1 LVLAERRA
9 GLIATRVFA
18 TGPGMNSDQ
27 RQVANSF
34 PTSINA
40 WNAAFIDAE
49 YERYLAD
56 PNSVSPDLRAFFLGF
71 ELAGQRPTLGHAS
84 GDASGLRFQSAVD
97 ELIQSYRSMGHLAA
111 KIDPFG
117 RERPRPAALSIEFH
131 GLTPADLD
139 RTVDSTMTGISGTT
153 TALRELIEHL
163 DATYCGSI
171 GVEFEH
177 IQSSEER
184 AWFLTK
190 VEQSR
195 GRIPLSP
202 EKRQDILEKL
212 ARAEVFEKFLGKRY
226 QGDKRFSLEGGES
239 LIPLLDHLIEAA
251 SDLGVEEMVLG
262 MAHRG
267 RLNVLNNIMGKS
279 YQQIFTEFEDNWEEG
294 FVDGGGDVKYHRGHS
309 GLRKFSNGKGVYLA
323 MASNPSHL
331 ESVNPVV
338 EGRCRAKQ
346 RIRRDTERRRVVPLL
361 IHGDAAIA
369 GQGMIAECLNF
380 SQLEGYTTGGTI
392 HIVTNNLIG
401 FTTVPEDARSTT
413 YCTDIAKAIDA
424 PVFHV
429 NGEDPEACIAV
440 AQWTIE
446 YRQRFRKDVMIDV
459 VCYRKYGHNEQDEQS
474 YTNPVLAA
482 LVREKLKKN
491 CLAAYTERL
500 IAEGVITAD
509 HAPSVAKRLD
519 DALDAAQTAAKKT
532 PLEPTID
539 AGSARWAGMQHD
551 YSHEP
556 AKTAISREVIA
567 EVAATSAR
575 VPAGFNVNPKLAK
588 LLEQRATILQGG
600 LVNYADGEQLAFGS
614 LLLEGVH
621 VRLSGQ
627 DCRRGTFSHRHAV
640 LRDLEVGTPFTPLN
654 SMREVAMFP
663 VTQKGTEIGR
673 DGRPMQAELSV
684 YDSPLSEQ
692 SVMGFDYGYSLADP
706 HVLVCWEGQFGDFVN
721 GAQVIIDQYLTSA
734 EIKWDRW
741 SGLVLLLPHGYEGA
755 GPEHSSA
762 RLERFLQACGQDNIQ
777 VINPTNG
784 SQIFHALR
792 RQVHRNFRK
801 PLIVM
806 TPKSML
812 RDMKAAS
819 PVGDLMTG
827 TFKEVLD
834 DPAFLDPSAKKNA
847 RAGVKRLVLC
857 SGKIFYELSERRI
870 ELGRSDIAI
879 VRIEQMYPMQHEML
893 ADVFSK
899 YPKGVEVVWAQE
911 EPRNMGAYT
920 FVADQ
925 LRTTHGIEM
934 VYIGRDTAASPAV
947 GSKHV
952 HKDQQEAIITAV
964 VGPSPK
970 ADKAKAAK
978 PVRTVVNSSNG
989 NGASHASAKKA
1000 AKAGPNATSKPISSK
1015 R

>member
-1 LVLAERRA
+1 
-9 GLIATRVFA
+9 
-18 TGPGMNSDQ
+18 MNADQ
-27 RQVANSF
+27 RQSLGV

-56 PNSVSPDLRAFFLGF
+56 PNSVTPDMRAFFLGF

-84 GDASGLRFQSAVD
+84 ADGSGLRFQSAVD
-97 ELIQSYRSMGHLAA
+97 ELVQAYRSMGHLAA
-111 KIDPFG
+111 RLDPFG
-117 RERPRPAALSIEFH
+117 RERNRPAALSPEFH
-131 GLTPADLD
+131 GLTQEDID
-139 RTVDSTMTGISGTT
+139 RTVDTTMTGVSGQ
-153 TALRELIEHL
+153 TATLRELIAHL

-177 IQSSEER
+177 IPSSEER

-190 VEQSR
+190 VEQAQ
-195 GRIPLSP
+195 GRIPLNA
-202 EKRQDILEKL
+202 EKRRDVLQKL
-212 ARAEVFEKFLGKRY
+212 ANAEVFEKFLGKRY

-239 LIPLLDHLIEAA
+239 LIPLLDHLIET
-251 SDLGVEEMVLG
+251 STELGVEEMVLG

-279 YQQIFTEFEDNWEEG
+279 YEQIFTEFEDNWEEG

-309 GLRKFSNGKGVYLA
+309 GLRRFPNGKSVYLA

-346 RIRRDTERRRVVPLL
+346 RIRHDHERRRVVPLL

-369 GQGMIAECLNF
+369 GQGIIAECLNF
-380 SQLEGYTTGGTI
+380 SQLEGYKTGGTV
-392 HIVTNNLIG
+392 HIVINNLIG

-440 AQWTIE
+440 AQWAIE

-459 VCYRKYGHNEQDEQS
+459 VCYRKYGHNEQDEQT
-474 YTNPVLAA
+474 YTNPVLAN

-491 CLAAYTERL
+491 CLATYTERL
-500 IAEGVITAD
+500 LGEGVIDAD
-509 HAPSVAKRLD
+509 HAPSVERLLNER
-519 DALDAAQTAAKKT
+519 LDAAQARAKAKAI
-532 PLEPTID
+532 EPVIEP
-539 AGSARWAGMQHD
+539 GSARWAGMVHD
-551 YSHEP
+551 YSHTP
-556 AKTAISREVIA
+556 AKTGVAREVIA
-567 EVAATSAR
+567 EIAATCAKF
-575 VPAGFNVNPKLAK
+575 PAGFNVNPKLVK
-588 LLEQRATILQGG
+588 LLEQRAQILDGG

-614 LLLEGVH
+614 LLLEGTH
-621 VRLSGQ
+621 VRVSGQ

-640 LRDLEVGTPFTPLN
+640 LRDVNTGTPYTPLN
-654 SMREVAMFP
+654 SMRQVSVGPFGEENP
-663 VTQKGTEIGR
+663 EIGS
-673 DGRPMQAELSV
+673 DGRRKQAELSV
-684 YDSPLSEQ
+684 YDSPLSEM
-692 SVMGFDYGYSLADP
+692 SVMGFDYGYSLSDP
-706 HVLVCWEGQFGDFVN
+706 HMLVCWEGQFGDFVN

-777 VINPTNG
+777 VVYPTNG
-784 SQIFHALR
+784 AQIFHLLR

-801 PLIVM
+801 PLVVM
-806 TPKSML
+806 TPKSLL

-819 PVGDLMTG
+819 PIAELMSG
-827 TFKEVLD
+827 TFHEIID
-834 DPAFLDPSAKKNA
+834 DPMFAGPDGKKNN
-847 RAGVKRLVLC
+847 RGVVKRVVLC
-857 SGKIFYELSERRI
+857 SGKLYYELSERRA
-870 ELGRSDIAI
+870 ETGRKDLAIIRFEQLYPMHHEMVSDI
-879 VRIEQMYPMQHEML
+879 L
-893 ADVFSK
+893 SK
-899 YPKGVEVVWAQE
+899 YPKGVEFVWAQE

-920 FVADQ
+920 FVADL
-925 LRTTHGIEM
+925 LRTFHGIEP
-934 VYIGRDTAASPAV
+934 VFIGRDTAASPAV
-947 GSKHV
+947 GSKHM
-952 HKDQQEAIITAV
+952 HKDQQEAIIAAV

-970 ADKAKAAK
+970 ADKGKAK
-978 PVRTVVNSSNG
+978 PVHTVVTANG
-989 NGASHASAKKA
+989 TIGVKPEAK
-1000 AKAGPNATSKPISSK
+1000 ATSKPAAKPAGAASARASTGTSTGGKPAGKPMSTK